1 MFMHRFSKRELK
13 QDLRATGWTLG
24 RIDPISIDG
33 SQINRKTVL
42 PGGFVFHAV
51 RNSNTE

>member
-13 QDLRATGWTLG
+13 QDLLATGWTID

-33 SQINRKTVL
+33 SHINRKTVL
-42 PGGFVFHAV
+42 PGGFVLHAT
-51 RNSNTE
+51 RSSHAE